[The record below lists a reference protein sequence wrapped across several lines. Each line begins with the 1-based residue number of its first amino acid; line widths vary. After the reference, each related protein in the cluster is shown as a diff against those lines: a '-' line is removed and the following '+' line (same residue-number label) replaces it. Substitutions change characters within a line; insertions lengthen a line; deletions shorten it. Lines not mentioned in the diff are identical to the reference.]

1 MSPIRLC
8 LSWQVAANRHIAPDH
23 LLRICRQIGPIL
35 DKEVPSCVPG
45 VHSLL
50 GSGKQSMLRTA
61 KGTSS
66 SRCLRVC
73 LEAEMEV
80 FSSVHCFGRYTGWS
94 HWDYWVLHNIKLWSV
109 SWFTISPELMLS
121 FSHTELNHS
130 VNFLFCFS
138 DCDNVRFQA
147 SSYAALHRGRP
158 PERPSNCK
166 KPLPLGR
173 SGLTQY
179 PSVMCF

>member
-1 MSPIRLC
+1 MSGGRNGSFFPLYIVLDVT
-8 LSWQVAANRHIAPDH
+8 QAAHTE
-23 LLRICRQIGPIL
+23 
-35 DKEVPSCVPG
+35 K
-45 VHSLL
+45 
-50 GSGKQSMLRTA
+50 
-61 KGTSS
+61 
-66 SRCLRVC
+66 
-73 LEAEMEV
+73 
-80 FSSVHCFGRYTGWS
+80 
-94 HWDYWVLHNIKLWSV
+94 YWVLHNIKLWSV
-109 SWFTISPELMLS
+109 SWFTPSPELMLS

-138 DCDNVRFQA
+138 DCDNVRFQS

-179 PSVMCF
+179 PSVMCFKKKKKNVKWTNCCAHYWYLYMVLLWRFFKCLSMHTMHVMCVRTCIGMIG